1 MITLCATEKG
11 WLAKPLPRTG
21 LAGPRAAETL
31 DGRYGPVMSDRE
43 AELARKLAD
52 TFHLSVSERA
62 NLPGGRVR
70 WSVLVSAV
78 GESLAESGWFPKD
91 WRPNQPYNGVIIEA
105 RADGFVLH
113 ERREI
118 GMARFSEV
126 RSVPASS
133 LDDAVRTLVAAM
145 FGDDIDGVRID
156 WTA

>member
-1 MITLCATEKG
+1 MIRLRATEKG
-11 WLAKPLPRTG
+11 WLAKPLQRTRF
-21 LAGPRAAETL
+21 AGPRAAKTL

-43 AELARKLAD
+43 AELTRKLAD
-52 TFHLSVSERA
+52 TFHLSVPERA
-62 NLPGGRVR
+62 DLPGGRVR

-91 WRPNQPYNGVIIEA
+91 WRPDQPYDGVIIEA
-105 RADGFVLH
+105 RADGFMLH

-126 RSVPASS
+126 RSVPANS
-133 LDDAVRTLVAAM
+133 LDDAVRTLVATM
-145 FGDDIDGVRID
+145 FGDDIDGARID